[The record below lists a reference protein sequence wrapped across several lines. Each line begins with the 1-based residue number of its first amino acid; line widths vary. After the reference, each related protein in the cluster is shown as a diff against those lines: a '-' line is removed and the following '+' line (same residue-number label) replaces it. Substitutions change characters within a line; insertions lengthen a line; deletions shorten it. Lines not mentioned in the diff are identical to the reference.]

1 MDNVQ
6 TSQHKELSPD
16 GAVLTAQTEEQ
27 IIQAVRSIRFGSVEI
42 ILQDG
47 KIVQLE
53 CKEKVRLA
61 R

>member
-6 TSQHKELSPD
+6 TAPHKELSPD
-16 GAVLTAQTEEQ
+16 GAALTAQTEEQ

-42 ILQDG
+42 IIQDG
-47 KIVQLE
+47 KVVQLE
-53 CKEKVRLA
+53 RKEKMRLA